1 MGAPAP
7 RYDDDAHTG
16 VWVRAERD
24 WAGMSRA
31 EFVER
36 LRTDPL
42 YPRTDRDERWLT
54 DVEAGI
60 GVLDLHYSDIAAL
73 GRASSPPRPEWWES
87 GYEHDLEFAY
97 SGRGK
102 DTESTP
108 YRRQYWAHV
117 ITVREELDR
126 YNAGGDIDWRRQLR
140 VVCRL
145 LNAYEV
151 AYVLIGTGAGIA
163 HGADVKTDD
172 LDLVPRTD
180 PGNLQRLCDALNI
193 LGPRWWDPDRPEG
206 RRIDGRLLER
216 RHFGT
221 DDVALTLR
229 TRLGRI
235 DVVLRP
241 RGFEAGYEALAPRM
255 VTRLDQGVELHL
267 ASLDDVIA
275 SKELLDRPKDRRQLP
290 ALHRVR
296 DERPAGG
303 QAPSD

>member
-1 MGAPAP
+1 MGEPLP
-7 RYDDDAHTG
+7 RYDDEAHTG
-16 VWVRAERD
+16 VWVRAERE
-24 WAGMSRA
+24 WAKMSRA

-42 YPRTDRDERWLT
+42 YPRTDRDERWLA

-60 GVLDLHYSDIAAL
+60 GVLDLMYSDIAAL

-87 GYEHDLEFAY
+87 GYEHDLRFAY
-97 SGRGK
+97 SGRGE

-108 YRRQYWAHV
+108 ELRQYWAHV
-117 ITVREELDR
+117 ITVREEIDR
-126 YNAGGDIDWRRQLR
+126 YNAGGDIDWRQQLR

-172 LDLVPRTD
+172 LDLVPRAD
-180 PGNLQRLCDALNI
+180 ADNVQRLCDALNI
-193 LGPRWWDPDRPEG
+193 LGPRWWNPDQPEG
-206 RRIDGRLLER
+206 RRIDGRHLEP

-221 DDVALTLR
+221 DDVGLTLR
-229 TRLGRI
+229 TRLGDI
-235 DVVLRP
+235 DVVMRP
-241 RGFEAGYEALAPRM
+241 RGFEEGYAALAPGM
-255 VTRLDQGVELHL
+255 VTRVDEGVELHL
-267 ASLDDVIA
+267 ASLDDVIT

-290 ALHRVR
+290 ALYRVR
-296 DERPAGG
+296 DT
-303 QAPSD
+303 